1 MQDDKPKIEFPCAYP
16 VKVLGL
22 HAEDFAVCMV
32 EILQRHDPGLIQEKI
47 SYRESRG
54 GRYLSLTATITATG
68 PEQLQALFDELKAS
82 GRVALVL

>member
-22 HAEDFAVCMV
+22 HAEDFVVCMV
-32 EILQRHDPGLIQEKI
+32 EILQRHDPGLSQEKI

-54 GRYLSLTATITATG
+54 GRYLSLTANITATG